1 MHMHPTSE
9 EDSILE
15 GEVGLMARQLMTR
28 LQPQRWP
35 IPLDRLPEGTVLV
48 GGAVRDGLLNR
59 LPKHP
64 DLDMVVPADAL
75 GQVRKLSREFGGTCV
90 VLDRDRDIARLV
102 MGSWTIDLARQ
113 DGDDLTADLLRRDYR
128 INAIALT
135 LTTEPKLL
143 DPSGGIADLCA
154 RRITAVNEQNLLDD
168 PLRLLRALRLAAEL
182 SMTIDEATFEMLA
195 RHRHHLPKV
204 APERIQAEVLKLV
217 RAHSADQAIC
227 LLHTLQLIAPWSSD
241 QPQRTLNA
249 EALTKQ
255 EQQLALPRARITQLL
270 SDQGVTDL
278 RFSRKQI
285 QRCVQLRK
293 WWMRDQQ
300 QSADTMNEKE
310 RLKLHQEL
318 EEDLPA
324 FTLSWPV
331 ERQKEW
337 LSRWR
342 DQEDKL
348 FHPSAPI
355 NGRTLQAELGLPPGP
370 RLGELIDHLC
380 LERAFGRI
388 HSRNDAIQCARA
400 WIHKPL

>member
-15 GEVGLMARQLMTR
+15 GDASLMARQLMTR

-35 IPLDRLPEGTVLV
+35 IPIDRFPVGTVLV

-59 LPKHP
+59 LPEHP

-75 GQVRKLSREFGGTCV
+75 GQVRKLSQEFGGACV
-90 VLDRDRDIARLV
+90 VLDRDRDMARLV
-102 MGSWTIDLARQ
+102 LGHWTIDLARQ

-143 DPSGGIADLCA
+143 DPSGGIADLRA
-154 RRITAVNEQNLLDD
+154 QRITAIHDRNLLDD

-182 SMTIDEATFEMLA
+182 SMTIDETTVEMIS
-195 RHRHHLPKV
+195 RHRHQLPKV
-204 APERIQAEVLKLV
+204 APERIQAELLKLV
-217 RAHSADQAIC
+217 QANNPNQAIS
-227 LLHTLQLIAPWSSD
+227 LLNALQLIRPWCSD
-241 QPQRTLNA
+241 QPQRTLNTS
-249 EALTKQ
+249 ALTTE
-255 EQQLALPRARITQLL
+255 EQQLALPLARLTQLL
-270 SDQGVTDL
+270 SDQGVKDL

-285 QRCVQLRK
+285 QRCMRLRA
-293 WWMRDQQ
+293 WWDRDQQ
-300 QSADTMNEKE
+300 QSADSLTEQE

-324 FTLSWPV
+324 FTLAWPM
-331 ERQKEW
+331 EHQKEW

-342 DQEDKL
+342 DQKDTL
-348 FHPSAPI
+348 FHPSAPL
-355 NGRTLQAELGLPPGP
+355 NGRTLQAELGLHPGP
-370 RLGELIDHLC
+370 RLGELIHHLC

-388 HSRNDAIQCARA
+388 RNQDDAIQCARA
-400 WIHKPL
+400 WINKPL

>member
-1 MHMHPTSE
+1 MHMHPTSV

-15 GEVGLMARQLMTR
+15 GEGGLMARQLMTR
-28 LQPQRWP
+28 LQPERWP
-35 IPLDRLPEGTVLV
+35 IPLDRLPAGTVLV

-59 LPKHP
+59 LPDHP

-75 GQVRKLSREFGGTCV
+75 EQVRKLSREFGGACV
-90 VLDRDRDIARLV
+90 VLDRERDMARLV
-102 MGSWTIDLARQ
+102 LGSWTIDLARQ

-135 LTTEPKLL
+135 LTPEPKLL
-143 DPSGGIADLCA
+143 DPSGGIADLRA
-154 RRITAVNEQNLLDD
+154 RRITAVNEQNLLND

-182 SMTIDEATFEMLA
+182 SMTIDETTLEMIA
-195 RHRHHLPKV
+195 RHRHLLPKV

-217 RAHSADQAIC
+217 QANSADQAIH
-227 LLHTLQLIAPWSSD
+227 LLHSLQLIAPWCSD
-241 QPQRTLNA
+241 HPQRTFNA
-249 EALTKQ
+249 DALTKQ
-255 EQQLALPRARITQLL
+255 EQQLALQLARLTQLL
-270 SDQGVTDL
+270 SDQGVNDL

-285 QRCVQLRK
+285 QRSMRLRR

-300 QSADTMNEKE
+300 QSANTLNERE

-324 FTLSWPV
+324 FTLAWPM
-331 ERQKEW
+331 EHQKEW

-348 FHPSAPI
+348 FHPSAPL
-355 NGRTLQAELGLPPGP
+355 NGRTLQAKLGLPPGP

-380 LERAFGRI
+380 LEQAFGRI
-388 HSRNDAIQCARA
+388 RSQDDAIQCARA

>member
-1 MHMHPTSE
+1 MELRS
-9 EDSILE
+9 
-15 GEVGLMARQLMTR
+15 
-28 LQPQRWP
+28 
-35 IPLDRLPEGTVLV
+35 
-48 GGAVRDGLLNR
+48 
-59 LPKHP
+59 
-64 DLDMVVPADAL
+64 
-75 GQVRKLSREFGGTCV
+75 
-90 VLDRDRDIARLV
+90 
-102 MGSWTIDLARQ
+102 
-113 DGDDLTADLLRRDYR
+113 TA
-128 INAIALT
+128 
-135 LTTEPKLL
+135 K
-143 DPSGGIADLCA
+143 
-154 RRITAVNEQNLLDD
+154 
-168 PLRLLRALRLAAEL
+168 
-182 SMTIDEATFEMLA
+182 
-195 RHRHHLPKV
+195 
-204 APERIQAEVLKLV
+204 ERF
-217 RAHSADQAIC
+217 
-227 LLHTLQLIAPWSSD
+227 
-241 QPQRTLNA
+241 NA

-255 EQQLALPRARITQLL
+255 EEQVALPLARLTQLL
-270 SDQGVTDL
+270 SDQGVSDL

-300 QSADTMNEKE
+300 QSADTLNEKE

-324 FTLSWPV
+324 FTLTWPM

-342 DQEDKL
+342 DQDDKL
-348 FHPSAPI
+348 FHPSTPL

>member
-1 MHMHPTSE
+1 MHIHPTSA

-15 GEVGLMARQLMTR
+15 GEAGLMARQLMKR

-35 IPLDRLPEGTVLV
+35 IPLDRFPTGTVLV

-59 LPKHP
+59 LPEHP

-75 GQVRKLSREFGGTCV
+75 GQVRKLSQEFGGACV
-90 VLDRDRDIARLV
+90 VLDRDRDMARLV
-102 MGSWTIDLARQ
+102 LGSWTIDLARQ
-113 DGDDLTADLLRRDYR
+113 DGDDLKADLLRRDYR
-128 INAIALT
+128 INAIGLT

-143 DPSGGIADLCA
+143 DPSGGIADL
-154 RRITAVNEQNLLDD
+154 RDQRITAVHEQNLLDD
-168 PLRLLRALRLAAEL
+168 PLRLLRALRLTAEL
-182 SMTIDEATFEMLA
+182 SMTIDEATLEMIA

-204 APERIQAEVLKLV
+204 APERIQAELLKLV
-217 RAHSADQAIC
+217 QANNSDQAIR
-227 LLHTLQLIAPWSSD
+227 LLDSLQLIAPWSSD
-241 QPQRTLNA
+241 LPQRTFNA

-255 EQQLALPRARITQLL
+255 EQQLALPLARLTQLL
-270 SDQGVTDL
+270 SDQGVNDL

-285 QRCVQLRK
+285 QRCLRLRR
-293 WWMRDQQ
+293 WWLRDQQ
-300 QSADTMNEKE
+300 QCADALNERE

-324 FTLSWPV
+324 FTLAWPI

-342 DQEDKL
+342 DQEDTL
-348 FHPSAPI
+348 FHPSAPL

-388 HSRNDAIQCARA
+388 RSQTDAIQCARA
-400 WIHKPL
+400 WINKPL

>member
-35 IPLDRLPEGTVLV
+35 IPLDRLPAGTVLV

-59 LPKHP
+59 LPEHP

-75 GQVRKLSREFGGTCV
+75 GQVRKLSREFGGACV

-182 SMTIDEATFEMLA
+182 SMTIDETTFGMLA

-204 APERIQAEVLKLV
+204 AAERIQAEVLKLV
-217 RAHSADQAIC
+217 RAHSADQAIR
-227 LLHTLQLIAPWSSD
+227 LLHSLQLIAPWSSD

-255 EQQLALPRARITQLL
+255 EQQDALPLARLTQLL
-270 SDQGVTDL
+270 SDQGVSDL

-300 QSADTMNEKE
+300 QSADTLNEKE

-324 FTLSWPV
+324 FTLTWPV

-348 FHPSAPI
+348 FHPSAPL

>member
-35 IPLDRLPEGTVLV
+35 IPLDRLPAGTVLV

-59 LPKHP
+59 LPEHP

-75 GQVRKLSREFGGTCV
+75 GQVRKLSREFGGACV

-182 SMTIDEATFEMLA
+182 SMTIDEATFGMLA

-204 APERIQAEVLKLV
+204 AAERIQAEVLKLV
-217 RAHSADQAIC
+217 RAHSADQAIR
-227 LLHTLQLIAPWSSD
+227 LLHSLQLIAPWSSD

-255 EQQLALPRARITQLL
+255 EQQVALPLARLTQLL
-270 SDQGVTDL
+270 SDQGVSDL

-300 QSADTMNEKE
+300 QSADTLNEKE

-324 FTLSWPV
+324 FTLTWPV
-331 ERQKEW
+331 ERQMEW

-348 FHPSAPI
+348 FHPSAPL

-388 HSRNDAIQCARA
+388 DSRNDAIQCARA

>member
-59 LPKHP
+59 LAKHP

-227 LLHTLQLIAPWSSD
+227 LLHSLQLIAPWSSD

-255 EQQLALPRARITQLL
+255 EQQVALPLARLTQLL
-270 SDQGVTDL
+270 SDQGVSDL

-293 WWMRDQQ
+293 WLMLDQQ
-300 QSADTMNEKE
+300 QSADTLNEKE

-324 FTLSWPV
+324 FTLTWPV

-348 FHPSAPI
+348 FHPSAPL

-400 WIHKPL
+400 WIDKPL

>member
-15 GEVGLMARQLMTR
+15 GDASLMARQLMTR

-35 IPLDRLPEGTVLV
+35 IPLDRFPVGTVLV

-59 LPKHP
+59 LPEHP

-75 GQVRKLSREFGGTCV
+75 GQVRKLSQEFGGACV
-90 VLDRDRDIARLV
+90 VLDRDRDMARLV
-102 MGSWTIDLARQ
+102 LGRWTIDLARQ
-113 DGDDLTADLLRRDYR
+113 EGDDLTADLLRRDYR

-143 DPSGGIADLCA
+143 DPSGGIADLRA
-154 RRITAVNEQNLLDD
+154 QRITAINERNLLDD

-182 SMTIDEATFEMLA
+182 SMTIDEATVEMIA
-195 RHRHHLPKV
+195 RHRHQLPKV
-204 APERIQAEVLKLV
+204 APERIQAELLKLV
-217 RAHSADQAIC
+217 KADNADQAIG
-227 LLHTLQLIAPWSSD
+227 LLNALQVIAPWSSD
-241 QPQRTLNA
+241 RPQKTLHTSALRT
-249 EALTKQ
+249 E
-255 EQQLALPRARITQLL
+255 EHQLALPLARLTQLL
-270 SDQGVTDL
+270 SDQGVKDL

-285 QRCVQLRK
+285 QRCMRLRA
-293 WWMRDQQ
+293 WWDRDQQ
-300 QSADTMNEKE
+300 QSADSLTEQE

-324 FTLSWPV
+324 FTLAWPM

-337 LSRWR
+337 LNRWR

-348 FHPSAPI
+348 FHPSTPLD
-355 NGRTLQAELGLPPGP
+355 GRTLQAELGLRPGP
-370 RLGELIDHLC
+370 RLGELIHHLC
-380 LERAFGRI
+380 HERAFGRI
-388 HSRNDAIQCARA
+388 QNQDDAIQCARA
-400 WIHKPL
+400 WINKPL

>member
-1 MHMHPTSE
+1 MHMHPTSV

-15 GEVGLMARQLMTR
+15 GEGGLMARQLMTR
-28 LQPQRWP
+28 LQPERWP
-35 IPLDRLPEGTVLV
+35 IPLDRLPAGTVLV

-59 LPKHP
+59 LPDHP
-64 DLDMVVPADAL
+64 DLDMVVRADAL
-75 GQVRKLSREFGGTCV
+75 EQVRKLSREFGGACV
-90 VLDRDRDIARLV
+90 VLDRERDMARLV
-102 MGSWTIDLARQ
+102 LGSWTIDLARQ

-135 LTTEPKLL
+135 LTSHPKLL
-143 DPSGGIADLCA
+143 DPSGGIADLRA
-154 RRITAVNEQNLLDD
+154 RRITAVNEQNLLND

-182 SMTIDEATFEMLA
+182 SMTIDETTLEMIA
-195 RHRHHLPKV
+195 RHRHLLPKV

-217 RAHSADQAIC
+217 QANSADQAIH
-227 LLHTLQLIAPWSSD
+227 LLHSLQLIAPWCSD
-241 QPQRTLNA
+241 QPQRTFNA
-249 EALTKQ
+249 EALTQQ
-255 EQQLALPRARITQLL
+255 EQQLALPLARLTQLL
-270 SDQGVTDL
+270 SDQGLNEL

-285 QRCVQLRK
+285 QRSMRLRR

-300 QSADTMNEKE
+300 QSANTLNERE

-324 FTLSWPV
+324 FTLAWPT
-331 ERQKEW
+331 EHQKEW

-348 FHPSAPI
+348 FHPSAPL
-355 NGRTLQAELGLPPGP
+355 NGRTLQAKLGLPPGP

-380 LERAFGRI
+380 LEQAFGRI
-388 HSRNDAIQCARA
+388 RSQDDAIQCARA

>member
-35 IPLDRLPEGTVLV
+35 IPLDRLPAGTVLV

-59 LPKHP
+59 LPEHP

-75 GQVRKLSREFGGTCV
+75 GQVRKLSREFGGACV

-182 SMTIDEATFEMLA
+182 SMTIDEATFGMLA

-204 APERIQAEVLKLV
+204 AAERIQAEVLKLV
-217 RAHSADQAIC
+217 RAHSADQAIR
-227 LLHTLQLIAPWSSD
+227 LLHSLQLIAPWSSD

-249 EALTKQ
+249 EALTNQ
-255 EQQLALPRARITQLL
+255 EQQVALPLARLTQLL
-270 SDQGVTDL
+270 SDQGLSDL
-278 RFSRKQI
+278 RLSRKQI

-300 QSADTMNEKE
+300 QSADTLNEKE

-318 EEDLPA
+318 QEDLPA
-324 FTLSWPV
+324 FTLTWPL

-348 FHPSAPI
+348 FHPSAPL

>member
-1 MHMHPTSE
+1 

-35 IPLDRLPEGTVLV
+35 IPLDRLPAGTVLV

-59 LPKHP
+59 LPEHP

-75 GQVRKLSREFGGTCV
+75 GQVRKLSREFGGACV

-182 SMTIDEATFEMLA
+182 SMTIDETTFGMLA

-204 APERIQAEVLKLV
+204 AAERIQAEVLKLV
-217 RAHSADQAIC
+217 RAHSADQAIR
-227 LLHTLQLIAPWSSD
+227 LLHSLQLIAPWSSD

-255 EQQLALPRARITQLL
+255 EQQVALPLARLTQLL
-270 SDQGVTDL
+270 SDQGVSDL

-285 QRCVQLRK
+285 QRCAQMRK

-300 QSADTMNEKE
+300 QSADTLNEKE

-324 FTLSWPV
+324 FTLTWPV

-348 FHPSAPI
+348 FHPSAPL

>member
-1 MHMHPTSE
+1 MHMHPTSA

-15 GEVGLMARQLMTR
+15 VDASLMARQLMTR

-35 IPLDRLPEGTVLV
+35 IPLDRLPAGTVLV

-59 LPKHP
+59 LPEHP

-75 GQVRKLSREFGGTCV
+75 VQVRKLSQEFGGACV
-90 VLDRDRDIARLV
+90 ALDRDRDIARLV
-102 MGSWTIDLARQ
+102 LGRWTIDLARQ
-113 DGDDLTADLLRRDYR
+113 EGNNLTADLLRRDYR

-182 SMTIDEATFEMLA
+182 SMTIDEATVEMLA

-217 RAHSADQAIC
+217 KAHRADQAIR
-227 LLHTLQLIAPWSSD
+227 LLHSLQLLAPWSSD
-241 QPQRTLNA
+241 QPQRTINA

-255 EQQLALPRARITQLL
+255 EQELALPLARLTQLL
-270 SDQGVTDL
+270 SDQGVIEL

-285 QRCVQLRK
+285 QRCLRLRE

-300 QSADTMNEKE
+300 QSADTLNENE

-318 EEDLPA
+318 KEDLPA
-324 FTLSWPV
+324 FALTLPM
-331 ERQKEW
+331 ERQNEW

-342 DQEDKL
+342 NQEDNL
-348 FHPSAPI
+348 FHPSSPLD
-355 NGRTLQAELGLPPGP
+355 GRTLQAELGIPPGP
-370 RLGELIDHLC
+370 RLGELLDHLC

-388 HSRNDAIQCARA
+388 LSQEEAIQCARA

>member
-35 IPLDRLPEGTVLV
+35 IPLDRLPAGTVLV

-59 LPKHP
+59 LPEHP

-75 GQVRKLSREFGGTCV
+75 GQVRKLSREFGGACV

-182 SMTIDEATFEMLA
+182 SMTIDEATFGMLA

-204 APERIQAEVLKLV
+204 AAERIQAEVLKLV
-217 RAHSADQAIC
+217 RAHSADQAIR
-227 LLHTLQLIAPWSSD
+227 LLHSLQLIAPWSSD

-255 EQQLALPRARITQLL
+255 EQQVALPLARLTQLL
-270 SDQGVTDL
+270 SDQGVSDL

-300 QSADTMNEKE
+300 QSADTLNEKE

-324 FTLSWPV
+324 FTLTWPV

-348 FHPSAPI
+348 FHPSAPL

>member
-1 MHMHPTSE
+1 MHMHPTSV

-15 GEVGLMARQLMTR
+15 GEGGLMARQLMTR
-28 LQPQRWP
+28 LQPERWP
-35 IPLDRLPEGTVLV
+35 IPLDRLPAGTVLV

-59 LPKHP
+59 LPDHP

-75 GQVRKLSREFGGTCV
+75 EQVRKLSREFGGACV
-90 VLDRDRDIARLV
+90 VLDRERDMARLV
-102 MGSWTIDLARQ
+102 LGSWTIDLARQ

-135 LTTEPKLL
+135 LTPEPKLL
-143 DPSGGIADLCA
+143 DPSGGISDLRA
-154 RRITAVNEQNLLDD
+154 RRITAVNEQNLLND

-182 SMTIDEATFEMLA
+182 SMTIDETTLEMIA
-195 RHRHHLPKV
+195 RHRHLLPKV

-217 RAHSADQAIC
+217 QANSADQAIH
-227 LLHTLQLIAPWSSD
+227 LLHSLQLIAPWCSD
-241 QPQRTLNA
+241 QPPRTFNA
-249 EALTKQ
+249 EALTEQ
-255 EQQLALPRARITQLL
+255 EQQFALPLARLTQLL
-270 SDQGVTDL
+270 SDQGVNEL

-285 QRCVQLRK
+285 QRSMRLRR

-300 QSADTMNEKE
+300 QSADTLHERE

-324 FTLSWPV
+324 FTLAWPM
-331 ERQKEW
+331 EHQKEW
-337 LSRWR
+337 LNRWR

-348 FHPSAPI
+348 FHPSAPL
-355 NGRTLQAELGLPPGP
+355 NGRTLQAKLGLPPGP

-380 LERAFGRI
+380 LEQAFGRI
-388 HSRNDAIQCARA
+388 HSQDDAIRCARA

>member
-35 IPLDRLPEGTVLV
+35 IPLDRLPAGTVLV

-59 LPKHP
+59 LPEHP

-75 GQVRKLSREFGGTCV
+75 GQVRKLSREFGGACV

-182 SMTIDEATFEMLA
+182 SMTIDEATFGMLA
-195 RHRHHLPKV
+195 RHRHQLPKV
-204 APERIQAEVLKLV
+204 AAERIQAEVLKLV
-217 RAHSADQAIC
+217 RAHSADQAIR
-227 LLHTLQLIAPWSSD
+227 LLHSLQLIAPWSSD

-255 EQQLALPRARITQLL
+255 EQQDALPLARLTQLL
-270 SDQGVTDL
+270 SDQGVSDL

-300 QSADTMNEKE
+300 QSADTLNEKE

-324 FTLSWPV
+324 FTLTWPV

-348 FHPSAPI
+348 FHPSAPL

-388 HSRNDAIQCARA
+388 DSRNDAIQCARA